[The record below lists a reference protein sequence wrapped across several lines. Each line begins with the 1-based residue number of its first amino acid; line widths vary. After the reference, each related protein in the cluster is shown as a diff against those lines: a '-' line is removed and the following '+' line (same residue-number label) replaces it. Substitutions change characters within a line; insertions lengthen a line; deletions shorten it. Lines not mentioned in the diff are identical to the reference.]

1 MKRLYYYI
9 SLLTIILISFRI
21 YSSVFYPGLNSDNA
35 VTILM
40 THYFHLPGDLY
51 FWGQDRMGSI
61 IPLIAQ
67 IPNKVFHISAI
78 YSEAITHY
86 FLLIIGFFAIST
98 FFKSYFVK
106 FLFALIWFL
115 PPERE
120 IDITQLTLSIQY
132 VFLFIGIYLI
142 SKLNRENH
150 QINFKQHV
158 FLLLAVFSM
167 IIAIWDSDLAMV
179 SIGIFILLHFYF
191 LILDNSIK
199 SIFKLADL
207 YYLIFG
213 IIVGSIFIIYAK
225 STSTIRNDYSLISKP
240 NEIIESLNIF
250 FKTLSDIFLFKLN
263 ERFTSIYSYLALFS
277 IVLVCLF
284 WKKVRFTDKLTKR
297 IFLFFLLDLIIVF
310 VIIIITKWTYLNGV
324 PRRYF
329 NCTYISATI
338 IILLLFENINISK
351 IKFYFVKYTLLITV
365 LIGSFGTIYTLK
377 YVWFPSFKPYSE
389 YVAELKKL
397 GKAGIIAEYW
407 NSYIYSVMN
416 PDDIKTTSHDGAYVR
431 NRQMIDEV
439 FKQDNIYLIKD
450 CWLTSFPDTIEQ
462 FGRTLVKQGSP
473 FNLANANL
481 CRYNISSN

>member
-1 MKRLYYYI
+1 MKKFYYYI
-9 SLLTIILISFRI
+9 SLLIIVIISFRI

-40 THYFHLPGDLY
+40 THYFHLPDDLY

-67 IPNKVFHISAI
+67 IPNKLFHISAI

-86 FLLIIGFFAIST
+86 FILVVGFLAIAT
-98 FFKSYFVK
+98 FFKSYFAK
-106 FLFALIWFL
+106 LMFALMWFL

-120 IDITQLTLSIQY
+120 IDVTQLTLSIQY
-132 VFLFIGIYLI
+132 VFLFIGIYFI
-142 SKLNRENH
+142 SKLNRENYK
-150 QINFKQHV
+150 INYKNHI
-158 FLLLAVFSM
+158 FLLVAVFSM

-207 YYLIFG
+207 YYLVFG
-213 IIVGSIFIIYAK
+213 ILVGSIFIIYAK
-225 STSTIRNDYSLISKP
+225 SISAIRNDYSLISKP

-263 ERFTSIYSYLALFS
+263 ETFTSIYSYLALIS
-277 IVLVCLF
+277 IIIICIF
-284 WKKVRFTDKLTKR
+284 WKKVRFTGSLTKR
-297 IFLFFLLDLIIVF
+297 MFLFFLVDLIIVF

-338 IILLLFENINISK
+338 IILLVFENLNLSK
-351 IKFYFVKYTLLITV
+351 IKLYFVKYTLLITV

-377 YVWFPSFKPYSE
+377 YVLFPTFKPYSE
-389 YVAELKKL
+389 YITELKKL

-407 NSYIYSVMN
+407 NSYICSVID
-416 PDDIKTTSHDGAYVR
+416 PDKIKATPNDKSGVR
-431 NRQMIDEV
+431 NWSMVDAV
-439 FKQDNIYLIKD
+439 FKQDKIYLIKD

-462 FGRTLVKQGSP
+462 FGRTLVKQGTP

-481 CRYNISSN
+481 CRYKISSN